1 MLFNIEEDL
10 NLCQELKLTARQLMF
25 IKILY
30 RDPKLDK
37 KEWRL
42 KSYEMSLR
50 FQDLSPLTTD
60 ELNDMVER
68 DIIIDLNTGNGKIYY
83 DSFEI
88 NPRYKKKFSM
98 NIVSWVSELFD
109 VYPKFFYMEGRRFNA
124 ITTSEDD
131 IAECYL
137 KAIGKRRDVHEEV
150 ILLIKEAADDSA
162 ITMGIEKF
170 IKTKHW
176 LSLRVLKQ
184 ESKRITNDSKLG

>member
-1 MLFNIEEDL
+1 
-10 NLCQELKLTARQLMF
+10 
-25 IKILY
+25 
-30 RDPKLDK
+30 
-37 KEWRL
+37 
-42 KSYEMSLR
+42 
-50 FQDLSPLTTD
+50 
-60 ELNDMVER
+60 MVER

>member
-1 MLFNIEEDL
+1 MLFNVEEDL
-10 NLCQELKLTARQLMF
+10 KLCQELKLTARQLMF
-25 IKILY
+25 VKILY
-30 RDPKLDK
+30 RDPKLDA

-50 FQDLSPLTTD
+50 FQDLSPLTED
-60 ELNDMVER
+60 ELTDMVER
-68 DIIIDLNTGNGKIYY
+68 DIIIDLNTSGGKVYY
-83 DSFEI
+83 DCFEI
-88 NPRYKKKFSM
+88 NPKYKKKFSM

-131 IAECYL
+131 IAEYYL
-137 KAIGKRRDVHEEV
+137 KAIGKRRETHEEV
-150 ILLIKEAADDSA
+150 ISLTKTAAEDSM

>member
-1 MLFNIEEDL
+1 MLFNVEEDL
-10 NLCQELKLTARQLMF
+10 KLCQELKLTARQLMF
-25 IKILY
+25 VKILY
-30 RDPKLDK
+30 RDPKLDA

-50 FQDLSPLTTD
+50 FQDLSPLTED
-60 ELNDMVER
+60 ELTDMVER
-68 DIIIDLNTGNGKIYY
+68 DIIIDLNTSGGKVYY
-83 DSFEI
+83 DCFEI
-88 NPRYKKKFSM
+88 NPKYKKKFSM

-124 ITTSEDD
+124 ITASEDD
-131 IAECYL
+131 IAEYYL
-137 KAIGKRRDVHEEV
+137 KAIGKRRETHEEV
-150 ILLIKEAADDSA
+150 ISLTKAAAEDSM